1 MKPNSGTR
9 GALLLALLSAAVG
22 CGSRAAA
29 PTPILRRGQEVRP
42 LRVSADVVSWRPEI
56 APVDSGG
63 ECSAAPLPGMGVRA
77 LLVQFPAR
85 ATARASLIVTLDSTN
100 TPIRFTDSR
109 GVLRTPGFALAK
121 TEAERDSV
129 LREARRLVRRTTIS
143 YDFATGTAMAIN
155 LDGGR
160 PDQAVSG
167 AITLFDTLPAM
178 GAPRRRMQRA
188 LAICEKA
195 GVW

>member
-42 LRVSADVVSWRPEI
+42 LRVSADVVSWRLEFG
-56 APVDSGG
+56 PVDIGG
-63 ECSAAPLPGMGVRA
+63 GCSAAPLPGMGVRA

-195 GVW
+195 GVR

>member
-85 ATARASLIVTLDSTN
+85 ATAQASLIVTLDSTN

-109 GVLRTPGFALAK
+109 GVLRTPGFAQAK
-121 TEAERDSV
+121 TDAERDSV

-195 GVW
+195 GVR

>member
-1 MKPNSGTR
+1 
-9 GALLLALLSAAVG
+9 
-22 CGSRAAA
+22 
-29 PTPILRRGQEVRP
+29 
-42 LRVSADVVSWRPEI
+42 
-56 APVDSGG
+56 
-63 ECSAAPLPGMGVRA
+63 MGVRA

-109 GVLRTPGFALAK
+109 GVLRTPGFAQAK
-121 TEAERDSV
+121 NEAERDSV

-195 GVW
+195 GVR

>member
-1 MKPNSGTR
+1 MKVNPGAR
-9 GALLLALLSAAVG
+9 GAVVLALLSAAVG

-85 ATARASLIVTLDSTN
+85 ATAQASLIVTLDSTN

-109 GVLRTPGFALAK
+109 GVLRTPGFAQAK
-121 TEAERDSV
+121 TDAERDSV

-195 GVW
+195 GVR

>member
-109 GVLRTPGFALAK
+109 GVLRTPGFAQAK

-195 GVW
+195 GVR